1 MAAGSSESD
10 DSFVFFSEPAQSERL
25 ERLLYAFCDRVQ
37 PWLPIFHIARFPE
50 QARDPTQRRRL
61 AIMFHAIQVAAL
73 RFITDKDGG
82 QLSPDFVRRE
92 VKRSRDHVILT
103 AMGGLSVENLQALT
117 IVAFVDVSWYLS

>member
-1 MAAGSSESD
+1 
-10 DSFVFFSEPAQSERL
+10 
-25 ERLLYAFCDRVQ
+25 
-37 PWLPIFHIARFPE
+37 
-50 QARDPTQRRRL
+50 
-61 AIMFHAIQVAAL
+61 MFHAIQVAAL